1 VTDLASR
8 KYWQQGDGPAP
19 EFVVLFVPGESFLA
33 DALRARPELLQ
44 ESMNQ
49 RVLLAS
55 PVNLLALLWA
65 VAGGWQQA
73 RLAEHAQEIAELGN
87 ELYERVGNV
96 LENVDKTGRGLETA
110 TRAFNK
116 LIGSVDGRL
125 LPTLRRFPDLGV
137 GSEEL
142 VAPAEVELQ
151 PRGLR
156 AAELPAAG
164 DHAAELPGAAGSGA
178 EESTT

>member
-1 VTDLASR
+1 MR
-8 KYWQQGDGPAP
+8 
-19 EFVVLFVPGESFLA
+19 FVG
-33 DALRARPELLQ
+33 
-44 ESMNQ
+44 
-49 RVLLAS
+49 
-55 PVNLLALLWA
+55 LLALLWA

-96 LENVDKTGRGLETA
+96 LENVDRTGRGLETA

-125 LPTLRRFPDLGV
+125 LPTMRRFPDLGV
-137 GSEEL
+137 GSDEL
-142 VAPAEVELQ
+142 IAPAEVELQ

-156 AAELPAAG
+156 AAELPVADEPVSPEDSEG
-164 DHAAELPGAAGSGA
+164 
-178 EESTT
+178 